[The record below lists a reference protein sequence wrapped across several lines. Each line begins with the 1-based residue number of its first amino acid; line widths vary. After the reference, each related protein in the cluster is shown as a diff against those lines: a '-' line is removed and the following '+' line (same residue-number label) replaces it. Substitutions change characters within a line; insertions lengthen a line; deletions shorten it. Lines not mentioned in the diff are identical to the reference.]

1 MKQLPFLVSLVLL
14 LFASCQNKSQL
25 KSFNNVI
32 TADDSLSIALSRS
45 VSLTY
50 HSPVLDI
57 DIQYPSY
64 LQHQPLNDSEM
75 EVFMNDDISLSFM
88 QQLLTK
94 GDDIFRTPGQQLMG
108 MGAELLEAGDDYSI
122 HQGQEG
128 DLEYYGKV
136 IDDSTRMITVILR
149 YNPNHAEAVEPL
161 RQYVH
166 DFMLKAE

>member
-64 LQHQPLNDSEM
+64 L
-75 EVFMNDDISLSFM
+75 SLGEADHSCLVGF
-88 QQLLTK
+88 LL
-94 GDDIFRTPGQQLMG
+94 IWN
-108 MGAELLEAGDDYSI
+108 
-122 HQGQEG
+122 
-128 DLEYYGKV
+128 KV
-136 IDDSTRMITVILR
+136 IDPSLLCNTKTCNFLDKQNQR
-149 YNPNHAEAVEPL
+149 Y
-161 RQYVH
+161 R
-166 DFMLKAE
+166 